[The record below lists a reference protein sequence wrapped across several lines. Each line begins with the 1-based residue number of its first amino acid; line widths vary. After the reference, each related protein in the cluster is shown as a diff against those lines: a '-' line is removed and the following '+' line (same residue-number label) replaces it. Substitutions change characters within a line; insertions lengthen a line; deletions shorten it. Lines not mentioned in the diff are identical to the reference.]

1 MEESSEDSNPVVQET
16 AQDNNPVVQ
25 GSSQNN
31 TLAVITHIL
40 GLFTGFL
47 GPLIILLVTKEEYV
61 KNHARL
67 ALNWQ
72 FSVLIY
78 LVISFILVLILIGF
92 VAMFLIGILN
102 TIFCIIAAVKAGD
115 KKLWKYPL
123 SISFFKV
130 NA

>member
-1 MEESSEDSNPVVQET
+1 MTES
-16 AQDNNPVVQ
+16 QDNVLPV
-25 GSSQNN
+25 
-31 TLAVITHIL
+31 LTHVL
-40 GLFTGFL
+40 GLITGFL
-47 GPLIILLVTKEEYV
+47 GPLIILLVTKDEYV

-72 FSVLIY
+72 FSLLIY
-78 LVISFILVLILIGF
+78 FVISFILVLILIGF
-92 VAMFLIGILN
+92 VTMFLLAILN

-115 KKLWKYPL
+115 SKLWRYPL